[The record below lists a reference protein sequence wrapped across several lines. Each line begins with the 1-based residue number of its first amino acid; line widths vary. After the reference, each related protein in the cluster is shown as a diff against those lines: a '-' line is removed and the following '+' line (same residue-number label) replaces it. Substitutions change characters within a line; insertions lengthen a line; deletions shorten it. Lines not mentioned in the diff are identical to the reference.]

1 MNLLVEL
8 AVNYFLP
15 TSCFFCPRIARIDT
29 NRFNGLN
36 GDRVGRTN
44 WHECNEFFMYMSCGV
59 VPLLRDFH

>member
-8 AVNYFLP
+8 GVIFLP

-29 NRFNGLN
+29 NSFNGLN

-44 WHECNEFFMYMSCGV
+44 FHEFKWTPFLRRCPGV
-59 VPLLRDFH
+59 N

>member
-15 TSCFFCPRIARIDT
+15 TSYLFCPRIARINT
-29 NRFNGLN
+29 NCFNGLN

-44 WHECNEFFMYMSCGV
+44 WH
-59 VPLLRDFH
+59 

>member
-15 TSCFFCPRIARIDT
+15 TCCFFCPRIARINT
-29 NRFNGLN
+29 KAMRYGY

-44 WHECNEFFMYMSCGV
+44 WH
-59 VPLLRDFH
+59 